1 MVARGVVY
9 LVAVVESRTL
19 LEVAVFV
26 LGLSHHLYG
35 IVVHECQS
43 LDGDGYHRGR
53 GIPVVGVEQGILAR
67 RLHTIPL
74 ACILDAEDAVHL
86 VAGHTRAFHAP
97 QHGRVLPAVALAGV
111 CHLPVLSPAS
121 RDGERLD
128 ALRGNVFGHALWDGG
143 LRVELRGVDVERQQ
157 LLVAHRVYGR
167 VLSVGDAY
175 LLGMSVA
182 GGEQG
187 LYGTLQVAGGLFPA
201 RTVGFSVVQV
211 LFGGN
216 PQYVHLVLVGR
227 LQFGV
232 HVFVHAH
239 VYVGLLVGWVGVVAD
254 AEHGLH
260 RTAEIPHVDVVYGI
274 VSDGDAVRY
283 LLVTIVVGLVGIVV
297 YAMVGTRARV
307 AAIAV
312 LCEPCRV
319 LYLVAVVLLL
329 YYLVEPSPSVVHY
342 VV

>member
-1 MVARGVVY
+1 M
-9 LVAVVESRTL
+9 
-19 LEVAVFV
+19 EVAVFV

-35 IVVHECQS
+35 IVVHEGQS

-74 ACILDAEDAVHL
+74 ACVLDAEDAVHL
-86 VAGHTRAFHAP
+86 VARHARAFHAP

-128 ALRGNVFGHALWDGG
+128 ALRGNVLGHALWDGG

-157 LLVAHRVYGR
+157 LLVAHGIDGR
-167 VLSVGDAY
+167 VLAVGDAY

-201 RTVGFSVVQV
+201 RTVRLSVVQV
-211 LFGGN
+211 LLRSN

-227 LQFGV
+227 LQFGM

-239 VYVGLLVGWVGVVAD
+239 VYVGLLVCWVWVVAD

-260 RTAEIPHVDVVYGI
+260 RATLVAHVYVVQRV
-274 VSDGDAVRY
+274 VSDWDAVLN
-283 LLVTIVVGLVGIVV
+283 LLVTIVVGLVSIVV
-297 YAMVGTRARV
+297 YAMVGTRTGI

-312 LCEPCRV
+312 LREPCGV